1 MKKWLKITFGV
12 ISVIVIL
19 LVLSIYILINKGY
32 GISVGRYLEA
42 KGGEAMLIRKNSP
55 ISMHNRTN
63 YDLVSDLDTFKEFL
77 IKSLIRNG
85 IEYVNIDNEFHF
97 MDKIYRFY
105 DVKLLSKLIDEGIVI
120 FGKEDE
126 MVRILSAESLMFARD
141 KADIENAFIGF
152 EPEVEEVTF
161 KKKGSSIPKYNKSMI
176 KRQNYMLNQKLKNN
190 RR

>member
-1 MKKWLKITFGV
+1 M
-12 ISVIVIL
+12 
-19 LVLSIYILINKGY
+19 
-32 GISVGRYLEA
+32 
-42 KGGEAMLIRKNSP
+42 KNSKGRVRN
-55 ISMHNRTN
+55 I
-63 YDLVSDLDTFKEFL
+63 LVSELDTFKEFL

-97 MDKIYRFY
+97 IDRIYRFY

-141 KADIENAFIGF
+141 KVDIENAFIEF

>member
-1 MKKWLKITFGV
+1 M
-12 ISVIVIL
+12 
-19 LVLSIYILINKGY
+19 
-32 GISVGRYLEA
+32 
-42 KGGEAMLIRKNSP
+42 KNSKGRVRN
-55 ISMHNRTN
+55 I
-63 YDLVSDLDTFKEFL
+63 LVSDLDTFKEFL

-85 IEYVNIDNEFHF
+85 IDYVNIDNEFHF
-97 MDKIYRFY
+97 MDRIYRFY

-120 FGKEDE
+120 FGKEDD

>member
-1 MKKWLKITFGV
+1 MEK
-12 ISVIVIL
+12 S
-19 LVLSIYILINKGY
+19 KGRVRN
-32 GISVGRYLEA
+32 I
-42 KGGEAMLIRKNSP
+42 
-55 ISMHNRTN
+55 
-63 YDLVSDLDTFKEFL
+63 LVSDLDAFKEFL

-97 MDKIYRFY
+97 MDRIYRFY

-120 FGKEDE
+120 FGKEDD

-141 KADIENAFIGF
+141 KVDIEKAFIGF

>member
-1 MKKWLKITFGV
+1 MEK
-12 ISVIVIL
+12 S
-19 LVLSIYILINKGY
+19 KGRVRN
-32 GISVGRYLEA
+32 I
-42 KGGEAMLIRKNSP
+42 
-55 ISMHNRTN
+55 
-63 YDLVSDLDTFKEFL
+63 LVSDLDTFKEFL

-97 MDKIYRFY
+97 MDRIYRFY

-120 FGKEDE
+120 FGKEED

-141 KADIENAFIGF
+141 KVDIEKTFIGF